1 MLALVRS
8 SFYESKENNL
18 IVEEDRSYREL
29 LKNALSSIYTIIDTG
44 NLREAIHLAQPNNAR
59 FDYI

>member
-1 MLALVRS
+1 MNQ
-8 SFYESKENNL
+8 KKTIL

-44 NLREAIHLAQPNNAR
+44 NLREAMH
-59 FDYI
+59 